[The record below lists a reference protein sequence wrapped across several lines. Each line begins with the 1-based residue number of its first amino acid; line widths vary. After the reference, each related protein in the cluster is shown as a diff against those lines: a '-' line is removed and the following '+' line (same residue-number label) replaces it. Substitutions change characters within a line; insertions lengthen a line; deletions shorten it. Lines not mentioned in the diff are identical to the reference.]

1 MSTKPKIV
9 FAPGF
14 LESCEGTQEEF
25 DKMLEEIQS
34 IIENSDEELECTVG
48 EIDPDDVPDDVPDD
62 FDVDDVLVK
71 YYPYM
76 SRTLH

>member
-14 LESCEGTQEEF
+14 LESFEGTQEEF

-34 IIENSDEELECTVG
+34 IIENSNEELECTVG
-48 EIDPDDVPDDVPDD
+48 EIDPDD
-62 FDVDDVLVK
+62 FDVDDGLVK

>member
-14 LESCEGTQEEF
+14 LESFEGTQEEF

-34 IIENSDEELECTVG
+34 IIENSNEELECTVD
-48 EIDPDDVPDDVPDD
+48 EIDPDNIPGG
-62 FDVDDVLVK
+62 FDIDDVLVK

>member
-14 LESCEGTQEEF
+14 LESFEGTQEEF
-25 DKMLEEIQS
+25 DMMLEEIQR
-34 IIENSDEELECTVG
+34 IIENSNEEHECTVS
-48 EIDPDDVPDDVPDD
+48 EIDPDEIPDN
-62 FDVDDVLVK
+62 FDIDDVLVK

-76 SRTLH
+76 ARTLH

>member
-14 LESCEGTQEEF
+14 LESFEGTQEEF

-48 EIDPDDVPDDVPDD
+48 EIDPDDVPDD
-62 FDVDDVLVK
+62 FNVDDVLVK

>member
-14 LESCEGTQEEF
+14 LESFEGTQEEF

-34 IIENSDEELECTVG
+34 IIENSNKELECTVG
-48 EIDPDDVPDDVPDD
+48 EIDPEEIPDG
-62 FDVDDVLVK
+62 FDIDDVLVK

>member
-14 LESCEGTQEEF
+14 LQTIQGTQEEF

-34 IIENSDEELECTVG
+34 IIENSDEELECTVD
-48 EIDPDDVPDDVPDD
+48 EIDPDNIPDD
-62 FDVDDVLVK
+62 FDIDDVLVK